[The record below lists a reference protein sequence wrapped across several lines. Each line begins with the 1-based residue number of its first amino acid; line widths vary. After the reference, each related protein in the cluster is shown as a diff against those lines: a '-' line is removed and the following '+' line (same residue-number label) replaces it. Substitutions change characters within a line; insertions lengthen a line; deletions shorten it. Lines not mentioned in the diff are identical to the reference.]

1 MVRKFSCILPLLI
14 LSVCV
19 FSCREGV
26 EDKLVGAWK
35 GSDQLFARSSG
46 PNLVATID
54 GGLSRQLKTT
64 LKLNR
69 DRTYQKLVG
78 EYDSK
83 SGSWE
88 LAENELILV
97 DELGKTVLYKLLK
110 VTNDE
115 LIISNEVTMDTPDGE
130 IKGTIRLSYTR

>member
-1 MVRKFSCILPLLI
+1 
-14 LSVCV
+14 
-19 FSCREGV
+19 V